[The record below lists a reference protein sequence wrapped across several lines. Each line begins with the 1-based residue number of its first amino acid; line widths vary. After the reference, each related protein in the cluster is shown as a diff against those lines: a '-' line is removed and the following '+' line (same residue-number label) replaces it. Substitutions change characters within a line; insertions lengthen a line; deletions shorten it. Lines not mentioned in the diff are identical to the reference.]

1 MLEETCAFTKVG
13 QVTHVA
19 ELKKNVFTSVR
30 AKGLKKTEFQNL
42 KDSIVILDNFLR
54 LLKST

>member
-1 MLEETCAFTKVG
+1 MCAFKKVG

-19 ELKKNVFTSVR
+19 ELEKNVFTSVR
-30 AKGLKKTEFQNL
+30 AKGLKETEFQNL
-42 KDSIVILDNFLR
+42 KDNIDILDNLFR

>member
-1 MLEETCAFTKVG
+1 MCAFKKVG

-19 ELKKNVFTSVR
+19 ELEKNVFTSVR
-30 AKGLKKTEFQNL
+30 AKGLKETEFQNL
-42 KDSIVILDNFLR
+42 KDNIVILDNFLR